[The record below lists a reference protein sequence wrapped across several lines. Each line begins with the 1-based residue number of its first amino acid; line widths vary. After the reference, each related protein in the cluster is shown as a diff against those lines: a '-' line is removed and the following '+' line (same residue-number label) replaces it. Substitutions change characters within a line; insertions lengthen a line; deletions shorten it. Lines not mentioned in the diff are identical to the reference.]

1 MSGAGAPGG
10 SSTRRTLMGRAARGT
25 GALAA
30 GAAAAAPAACGPV
43 GQPPP
48 DSATQAGELTWQIA
62 DYGGTAGQ
70 AWFEQTLIPSF
81 IKDRPKVQVNML
93 YVTWTE
99 HGPKRDTL
107 YAAGQGP
114 DVLQSGAGQA
124 HAFRKLVLPLE
135 DRLRRWKEWADY
147 YPTTLATSTWKDTP
161 YGIPARIDA
170 RAMVYRQDLFQKQ
183 GLKLPETWDEFRQA
197 ATVLTH
203 REGGELVQLGYDP
216 SDWDGANGSQ
226 RFVPRVWQNGG
237 EIVSED
243 GRKPLF
249 NSTEGIDA
257 LRFHT
262 ELFNTIAPL
271 EARLPTPPT
280 GASRLAGGTAAAQL
294 AGQWIQ
300 AAAIQ
305 VVPDAVAHLVV
316 RPPLRQRRQQV
327 NVFSNWFG
335 LGAQSKHPDLA
346 WDLLMHFNR
355 ADNLLEYLRL
365 NVSTLPRK
373 GLPETQYTSDP
384 RYQIKTWAEVLEK
397 YTRPNPLIVNQSGT
411 DPYAALTAAMKA
423 VREGRESPKQALD
436 DAARLWQEALDG
448 GAREFGL

>member
-1 MSGAGAPGG
+1 MSGTGEPI
-10 SSTRRTLMGRAARGT
+10 SRRTVFGGAVRGA
-25 GALAA
+25 GLLAA
-30 GAAAAAPAACGPV
+30 GAAGAALAACAPV
-43 GQPPP
+43 GQPAP

-62 DYGGTAGQ
+62 DFGGTAGQ
-70 AWFEQTLIPSF
+70 AWFEQTLIPGF
-81 IKDRPKVQVNML
+81 IKERPKAQVNL
-93 YVTWTE
+93 IFVTWTE

-107 YAAGQGP
+107 FAAGQGP

-124 HAFRKLVLPLE
+124 HAFRKLVLPLD
-135 DRLRRWKEWADY
+135 DRLRRWKEWGDY
-147 YPTTLATSTWKDTP
+147 YPTTLATSTWKDKP

-183 GLKLPETWDEFRQA
+183 GIKLPETWDEFRLA
-197 ATVLTH
+197 VTALTR

-226 RFVPRVWQNGG
+226 RFTPRVWQNGG

-249 NSTEGIDA
+249 NSTEGVDA

-271 EARLPTPPT
+271 NATLPAPPT
-280 GASRLAGGTAAAQL
+280 GASRLAGGSAAAML

-300 AAAIQ
+300 SAAIQ
-305 VVPDAVAHLVV
+305 VVPDAVPNLVV
-316 RPPLRQRRQQV
+316 RPPLKQRRQQI

-335 LGAQSKHPDLA
+335 LGAQSKYPDLA
-346 WDLLMHFNR
+346 WDLMMHFNR

-373 GLPETQYTSDP
+373 NLPDTPFTSDP

-397 YTRPNPLIVNQSGT
+397 YTRPNPLIVNQTGT
-411 DPYAALTAAMKA
+411 DPYAVLTAAMKA
-423 VREGRESPKQALD
+423 VREGQQSPKQALD
-436 DAARLWQEALDG
+436 EAARMWQESLDA